1 MSSLKRTST
10 KSFQIEL
17 VTKYDTNGAKR
28 ELLVGGVQICE
39 GGSISARG
47 FGPGGAGML
56 KSCRNVES
64 VPECLS
70 RAGKLN

>member
-1 MSSLKRTST
+1 MIQMVLKGN
-10 KSFQIEL
+10 F
-17 VTKYDTNGAKR
+17 A
-28 ELLVGGVQICE
+28 GGVQICE
-39 GGSISARG
+39 GGSISAYG